1 MTRRNDSTVQT
12 VKIGVSPILSW
23 LTVTGLVCWGAFI
36 LLRSGMLARLAQ
48 EDPSKL
54 SLIILAVYA
63 LTQLYAGWLAFTLH
77 RDADRVRR
85 FTFSSARGDETAGN
99 PIIHFIIARLEGGSI
114 LSRDDG
120 FSYLRALVSDRLS
133 SGWFLADLMFKVGL
147 VGTVI
152 GFIVMLGAITD
163 LRSMDIQQAQRML
176 GDMSAGMRLALY
188 TTLSGLGCG
197 ALTGIQF
204 HLLERSS
211 DALTRFIGAMLEHAP
226 EHEAERSE

>member
-1 MTRRNDSTVQT
+1 MTRSSDIPLSVG
-12 VKIGVSPILSW
+12 KSGVSPILSW
-23 LTVTGLVCWGAFI
+23 LMVTGLVSWGFFV

-63 LTQLYAGWLAFTLH
+63 VTQLYAGWLAFTLH

-85 FTFSSARGDETAGN
+85 FVRGRSGSGETACSPIVQFVSARLD
-99 PIIHFIIARLEGGSI
+99 GSGTS
-114 LSRDDG
+114 SRDDG
-120 FSYLRALVSDRLS
+120 FGYLRALVSDRLS

-147 VGTVI
+147 IGTVI

-163 LRSMDIQQAQRML
+163 LRSMDFQQAQRML

-204 HLLERSS
+204 HLLERSA
-211 DALTRFIGAMLEHAP
+211 DALTRFVGAMLEHPPEYAP
-226 EHEAERSE
+226 ERSK